1 MTTASTPRFVP
12 PIRWLNF
19 DRPADIRALPFG
31 ALPIAMQSAVRDRQ
45 HDILRSFQAGADQN
59 LTDANMTQTAT
70 CKRVAI
76 LVADPWECLVS
87 AIAVHTLGCDV
98 FLCDPN
104 WSEAE
109 RAAVFAQ
116 IQPAVMVHDRAS
128 SRSSVQPTATAR
140 GLTIESPIAD
150 RCYATSRKVTSQSD
164 RLISEPD
171 RDPYWAIPTGGTS
184 GRIRFAC
191 HTWRTLT
198 ASAIGVRD
206 FFQRDRL
213 NSFCC
218 LPVFHVSGLA
228 QVIRA
233 IISGGQLALT
243 QPAALRP
250 DRTPPDRDLHSFWLS
265 LVPTQLQRLIDRPDW
280 LTWLQQFDVIFLG
293 GAPAWAE
300 LLDTARSHGLR
311 LAPTFGMTETASQ
324 VATLHPDDFLAG
336 RTGCGRVLPHADL
349 DISPKSD
356 LTQSRTHNPSIKP
369 SINPSEPLHNT
380 GLITIRARSLFQG
393 YYDASLGMAN
403 PATAPIPWQ
412 SDDLGYFDPDGFLH
426 IVGRASQKVITGGE
440 NVYPEEIE
448 AAIRG
453 TGLVRD
459 VAVVGLPDREWG
471 QCLAAAYVTW
481 EQPVSADRRNDH
493 DRLIE
498 QLRDRLASTLA
509 RYKIPKHW
517 QAIEQLPRNDRG
529 KLDRAALILRFTPL
543 NESRELT
550 KSG

>member
-1 MTTASTPRFVP
+1 MTTASTSRFAS

-19 DRPADIRALPFG
+19 DRPANILTFPLD
-31 ALPIAMQSAVRDRQ
+31 ALPIAMQSAIRDRQ
-45 HDILRSFQAGADQN
+45 HDILRAFQVGADQN
-59 LTDANMTQTAT
+59 LTDANTAQTAT
-70 CKRVAI
+70 YKRVAI
-76 LVADPWECLVS
+76 LVADPWDCLVS
-87 AIAVHTLGCDV
+87 AIAAHTLGCDI
-98 FLCDPN
+98 FLCDPS

-109 RAAVFAQ
+109 CTAVFAE

-128 SRSSVQPTATAR
+128 SRSTHRKTETSHAVAVEH
-140 GLTIESPIAD
+140 LIAD
-150 RCYATSRKVTSQSD
+150 LCDAKLQNITPQAGQR
-164 RLISEPD
+164 ISEPD

-191 HTWRTLT
+191 HTWHTLT

-206 FFQRDRL
+206 FFQCDRL

-228 QVIRA
+228 QFIRA
-233 IISGGQLALT
+233 IVSGGQLALT
-243 QPAALRP
+243 QAAALRP
-250 DRTPPDRDLHSFWLS
+250 DQTPPDRDLHSFWLS

-280 LTWLQQFDVIFLG
+280 LTWLQQFNVIFLG

-336 RTGCGRVLPHADL
+336 RNGCGRVLPHADL
-349 DISPKSD
+349 TISPKSD
-356 LTQSRTHNPSIKP
+356 VTQSRTHHA
-369 SINPSEPLHNT
+369 SEPLHNT
-380 GLITIRARSLFQG
+380 GSIAIRARSLFHG
-393 YYDASLGMAN
+393 YYDASLGTAHL
-403 PATAPIPWQ
+403 ATAAIPWQ
-412 SDDLGYFDPDGFLH
+412 TDDLGYFDADGFLH

-440 NVYPEEIE
+440 NVYPEEVE

-459 VAVVGLPDREWG
+459 VAVIGLPDREWG
-471 QCLAAAYVTW
+471 QCLAAAYVPW
-481 EQPVSADRRNDH
+481 PQAASDDQINDH

-498 QLRDRLASTLA
+498 QLRDRLTSTLA
-509 RYKIPKHW
+509 HYKIPKHW

-529 KLDRAALILRFTPL
+529 KLDRAALALRFNP
-543 NESRELT
+543 EPPC
-550 KSG
+550 